1 MGRSFGLR
9 RELKKKKSFRPRA
22 FRDVNTMRS
31 KLFWRWKKVPSERFV
46 NLVKSLVYL
55 EELKCDGFV
64 KDLTSLWTSKAHAY
78 QLCFLWSSS
87 NLLLKRQLRS
97 RYFVPKSLEIVGV
110 CTRRQIWRIH
120 KGFGSFV
127 DVKSPRISA
136 LFRLVIFEF
145 TAQKAVTSERFVPH
159 FPYGQQWLKTWHSV
173 HFNFCNFIPITIL
186 RAYLSIQFKCR
197 AINNFLRVAFKTSKK
212 FRVMQFSAL
221 YLLRYHTCSIINPCL
236 NTDLST
242 LFQSPYFVHTFHHI
256 LNAEPSTISFTSS
269 KMFQDLQVQF
279 SFLTCLV

>member
-1 MGRSFGLR
+1 MFRPTDL
-9 RELKKKKSFRPRA
+9 LKK
-22 FRDVNTMRS
+22 
-31 KLFWRWKKVPSERFV
+31 
-46 NLVKSLVYL
+46 
-55 EELKCDGFV
+55 
-64 KDLTSLWTSKAHAY
+64 
-78 QLCFLWSSS
+78 
-87 NLLLKRQLRS
+87 S
-97 RYFVPKSLEIVGV
+97 REIVGV
-110 CTRRQIWRIH
+110 CTGKQIRRFH

-221 YLLRYHTCSIINPCL
+221 YLFRYHMQYLLHYNPCL

-242 LFQSPYFVHTFHHI
+242 LFQSPFFVHTFQYT
-256 LNAEPSTISFTSS
+256 LNAEPSKISFTLPSRPS
-269 KMFQDLQVQF
+269 NMFKVVQF
-279 SFLTCLV
+279 SVFISNM

>member
-1 MGRSFGLR
+1 M
-9 RELKKKKSFRPRA
+9 
-22 FRDVNTMRS
+22 
-31 KLFWRWKKVPSERFV
+31 WRFCKGFDFFV
-46 NLVKSLVYL
+46 NVKSPRISALFPLVIF
-55 EELKCDGFV
+55 EF
-64 KDLTSLWTSKAHAY
+64 TAQKAVT
-78 QLCFLWSSS
+78 FEI
-87 NLLLKRQLRS
+87 
-97 RYFVPKSLEIVGV
+97 FVPKSLEIVGV

-197 AINNFLRVAFKTSKK
+197 AINNFQALPSRPSKK
-212 FRVMQFSAL
+212 FRVMQFSVPVSKFL
-221 YLLRYHTCSIINPCL
+221 CL
-236 NTDLST
+236 
-242 LFQSPYFVHTFHHI
+242 FV
-256 LNAEPSTISFTSS
+256 
-269 KMFQDLQVQF
+269 
-279 SFLTCLV
+279 

>member
-1 MGRSFGLR
+1 MFKNTTRSWI
-9 RELKKKKSFRPRA
+9 SF
-22 FRDVNTMRS
+22 N
-31 KLFWRWKKVPSERFV
+31 LWRF
-46 NLVKSLVYL
+46 
-55 EELKCDGFV
+55 
-64 KDLTSLWTSKAHAY
+64 
-78 QLCFLWSSS
+78 
-87 NLLLKRQLRS
+87 
-97 RYFVPKSLEIVGV
+97 
-110 CTRRQIWRIH
+110 H

-221 YLLRYHTCSIINPCL
+221 YLFRYHTCSINNPCL
-236 NTDLST
+236 NSDLST
-242 LFQSPYFVHTFHHI
+242 LFQSPFIMHTFQYA
-256 LNAEPSTISFTSS
+256 LNAKPSTISFTLPSRPS
-269 KMFQDLQVQF
+269 KMFKFVHFQF